1 MESIELQLRAALA
14 HHEAGRLVEAKA
26 LYDAILHAQPGQ
38 PDAMHFLGLL
48 ACQLKQYDAGLALM
62 ERSLAARPDA
72 SYFNNLGNMLRECG
86 RLDDAIAHY
95 RRAVAL
101 RPDYPEAHNNL
112 GNALRDARDPAEAMQ
127 SCSRAIE
134 LRPGYAEAYNNLGNV
149 LQDLGE
155 LDAAAASYGKAIA
168 FHPAYAEAHS
178 NLGNVLRAQER
189 HADAIVQY
197 RRAIELS
204 PALPAACHGLGLSL
218 WALGELSEA
227 VSVLGAAAAGSGDA
241 SLHNNYAGVLR
252 DVGDLDAAAAHYAR
266 AIALDASLA
275 VAHANLSG
283 VRRRQARYAQALV
296 HAQDAIRIAPELADA
311 HNQAGNAH
319 HGLGDLVAAQACYR
333 TALELNPADS
343 GACHNLSVV
352 LLKRERH
359 AEAFA
364 YCRQALAGGR
374 PTVSMYVNLGDI
386 LRAQGNVDAAVPAY
400 RDALALVRD
409 DASDDAAEVLGRLL
423 FAAAA
428 SATVSPADYL
438 NDARRYG
445 RHLAARSTRYT
456 HDVRERAADAL
467 HRPLRVGFVSGDLR
481 QHPVG
486 IFLESVFAHLDCT
499 RIAPYVYTTSDEADA
514 ITARLKPH
522 AAVWRSIAGC
532 DPQAAARTIHDDGI
546 DVLVDLAG
554 HTQAS
559 GLAAFGWKPAPVQ
572 ASWLGFFAST
582 GSDAIDY
589 FIGDARTLPADEAH
603 HFVEQPWRLP
613 DSYLCFTP
621 PSDDVAVGPLPMA
634 ANGHVTFGCFGKLVK
649 LGDDVVRVWSR
660 VLDALPGA
668 RLLLKARELE
678 QAAVR
683 DATAARF
690 ARHGIDASRLL
701 FDGASPRAEY
711 FNAYNRID
719 VALSPFPYPGGTTTA
734 EALWM
739 GVPVLGMKGGR
750 FVTHICESLLH
761 AAGMPDWIAGDEDDY
776 VAKAVAAAQD
786 GARLAALRAT
796 LRERTLASPLC
807 DAARFAR
814 NLEDA
819 FVGMWTRYTET
830 AQTA

>member
-1 MESIELQLRAALA
+1 MEPIELQLRDALA
-14 HHEAGRLVEAKA
+14 HHQAGRLAQAKT
-26 LYDAILHAQPGQ
+26 LYDAILHTQPGQ

-112 GNALRDARDPAEAMQ
+112 GNALRDAREPAAAMQ
-127 SCSRAIE
+127 SCARAIE

-149 LQDLGE
+149 LQDIGE

-168 FHPAYAEAHS
+168 FHPSYAEAHS

-189 HADAIVQY
+189 HADAIAHY
-197 RRAIELS
+197 RRALELS
-204 PALPAACHGLGLSL
+204 PALPAASHGLGLSL
-218 WALGELSEA
+218 WALGELAEA
-227 VSVLGAAAAGSGDA
+227 ASVLRAAAAESADA
-241 SLHNNYAGVLR
+241 TLHNNYAGVLR
-252 DVGDLDAAAAHYAR
+252 DAGDLETAAAHYAR
-266 AIALDASLA
+266 AIALDASMA
-275 VAHANLSG
+275 AAHANLSG
-283 VRRRQARYAQALV
+283 VRRRQARYAEALA
-296 HAQDAIRIAPELADA
+296 HAHDAIRIAPDLADA
-311 HNQAGNAH
+311 HNHAGNAH
-319 HGLGDLVAAQACYR
+319 HGLGDLAAAQACYR

-352 LLKRERH
+352 LLKCERLDD
-359 AEAFA
+359 ALA
-364 YCRQALAGGR
+364 YCRRALAADR
-374 PTVSMYVNLGDI
+374 PTVPMHVNLGDI

-409 DASDDAAEVLGRLL
+409 DASDEAADVLGRLL

-445 RHLAARSTRYT
+445 RHIAARSTRYR
-456 HDVRERAADAL
+456 HDPRERAARAR

-486 IFLESVFAHLDCT
+486 IFVESVFAHLDRA
-499 RIAPYVYTTSDEADA
+499 RIEPHVYVTSDEEDA
-514 ITARLKPH
+514 ITARLKPR
-522 AAVWRSIAGC
+522 AAAWRSIAGC
-532 DPQAAARTIHDDGI
+532 AAAAAARTIHDDGI

-559 GLAAFGWKPAPVQ
+559 GLAVFGWKPAPVQ
-572 ASWLGFFAST
+572 ASWLGYFAST

-589 FIGDARTLPADEAH
+589 FIGDAKTLPADEAG
-603 HFVEQPWRLP
+603 HFVEQPWHLP

-621 PSDDVAVGPLPMA
+621 PAYDVAIGPLPMA

-660 VLDALPGA
+660 ILHALPGA

-678 QAAVR
+678 QPAVR

-711 FNAYNRID
+711 FAAYNRID

-761 AAGMPDWIAGDEDDY
+761 AAGMPDWIAGNEDDY
-776 VAKAVAAAQD
+776 VEKAVEAAQD

-796 LRERTLASPLC
+796 LRARTLASPLC